1 MARVVRASAAKAD
14 AREIW
19 VYIAQDN
26 PDAADRLLDRF
37 DDLFRLL
44 LSQPFLGK
52 SVEEL
57 AQKLRFVP
65 IGNYLIFYRP
75 TKDGIE
81 IVRIL
86 HGARDITTGFFRP

>member
-19 VYIAQDN
+19 AYIAQDN

-37 DDLFRLL
+37 DKLFRVLA
-44 LSQPFLGK
+44 SQPLVGK

-57 AQKLRFVP
+57 APNLRFVP
-65 IGNYLIFYRP
+65 IGN
-75 TKDGIE
+75 T
-81 IVRIL
+81 
-86 HGARDITTGFFRP
+86 